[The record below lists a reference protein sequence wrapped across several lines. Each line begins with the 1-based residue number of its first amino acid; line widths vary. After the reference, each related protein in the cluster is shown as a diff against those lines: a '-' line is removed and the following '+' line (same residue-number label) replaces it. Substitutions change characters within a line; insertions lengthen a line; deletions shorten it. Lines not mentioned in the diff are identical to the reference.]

1 MRVAVIGGGIAGL
14 AAAWQLRSEADVTV
28 FEPSRLG
35 GKIATE
41 PFEGRDVDCG
51 PDAFITRT
59 PDGIALCA
67 EVGVDD
73 LVAPQAGRTLLWWQ
87 GRLRALPDGLV
98 LGAPKRLLPLV
109 RSGLLTPSGLL
120 RAAAD
125 LVLPL
130 RRLPD
135 DVSVRELV
143 AGRFGAQVA
152 DRLVDP
158 LVGSIHAGSTK
169 DLSAMTTVP
178 QLVEAARRSRSLLLG
193 LRRAAQA
200 TSDGGPLFL
209 APRRGLGHL
218 VERTIQGLD
227 NAGVQFCPLS
237 VTSLIRDGQRWR
249 VEPGGEPFDAVVV
262 ATNATA
268 AGRILSPD
276 GPSGLFEIPTASVAL
291 VTLGYPAIDL
301 PQGVNGVLVPA
312 STGWLMTA
320 CSFGSA
326 KWPHWA
332 NPGRSILRVS
342 AGRDRDTRALALG
355 DEELVDRL
363 AGEMATAL
371 GIRDQPHTWRVSRWP
386 DSFPQYRVGHTA
398 QVERITDELRRT
410 YPKVTI
416 CGASYNGAGIPACI
430 SSGRAAARTVLRATR
445 ELR

>member
-1 MRVAVIGGGIAGL
+1 L
-14 AAAWQLRSEADVTV
+14 C
-28 FEPSRLG
+28 
-35 GKIATE
+35 
-41 PFEGRDVDCG
+41 RDV
-51 PDAFITRT
+51 
-59 PDGIALCA
+59 GI
-67 EVGVDD
+67 DD
-73 LVAPQAGRTLLWWQ
+73 LIAPQPGRTLLWWQ

-109 RSGLLTPSGLL
+109 SSGLLTPLGLL

-125 LVLPL
+125 LVLP
-130 RRLPD
+130 RRPVTD

-158 LVGSIHAGSTK
+158 LVGSIHAGSTA

-178 QLVEAARRSRSLLLG
+178 QLVQAAHRSRSLLLG
-193 LRRAAQA
+193 LRRAAEV
-200 TSDGGPLFL
+200 TSDGPLFL

-218 VERTIQGLD
+218 VERTVECLG

-237 VTSLIRDGQRWR
+237 VTSLIREGQRWR

-262 ATNATA
+262 ATDAGA
-268 AGRILSPD
+268 AGRILSPN
-276 GPSGLFEIPTASVAL
+276 GPSGLYEIPTASVAL

-301 PQGVNGVLVPA
+301 PQGVNGVLVPPA
-312 STGWLMTA
+312 AGWLMTA

-355 DEELVDRL
+355 DEELVDHL
-363 AGEMATAL
+363 ADEVATAL
-371 GIRDQPHTWRVSRWP
+371 GIRDQPDTWRVSRWP

-398 QVERITDELRRT
+398 HVERITDELRRT
-410 YPKVTI
+410 YPRVTI
-416 CGASYNGAGIPACI
+416 CGASYSGAGIPACI
-430 SSGRAAARTVLRATR
+430 SSGRAAARAAFRATR
-445 ELR
+445 ERQ